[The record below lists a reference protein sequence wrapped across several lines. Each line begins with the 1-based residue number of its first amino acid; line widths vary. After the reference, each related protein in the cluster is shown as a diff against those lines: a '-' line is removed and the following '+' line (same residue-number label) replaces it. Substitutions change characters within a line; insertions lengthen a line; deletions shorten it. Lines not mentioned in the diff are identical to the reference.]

1 MYGTTRMHNGDVENP
16 EKGLQNSIERDGGDG
31 KSMQIVVRRNVEAQ
45 GKSEDEKGRKDK
57 MKIRK
62 FEEIWTSVEMERVAK
77 ATERRWPKEKEL
89 LDKGDGLAT
98 AAGARRNNESRYVH
112 IHESSLI
119 RLTVV
124 FRRT

>member
-62 FEEIWTSVEMERVAK
+62 FEEIWTSVEMERVAERK
-77 ATERRWPKEKEL
+77 GATGQGRWLGYSSWRQTER
-89 LDKGDGLAT
+89 
-98 AAGARRNNESRYVH
+98 
-112 IHESSLI
+112 
-119 RLTVV
+119 
-124 FRRT
+124 

>member
-1 MYGTTRMHNGDVENP
+1 MHNGDVENP

-77 ATERRWPKEKEL
+77 EKEL

-98 AAGARRNNESRYVH
+98 AAGARLNDEVTSQYMYKC
-112 IHESSLI
+112 
-119 RLTVV
+119 TGAA
-124 FRRT
+124 

>member
-1 MYGTTRMHNGDVENP
+1 MYGSTRMHNGDVENP
-16 EKGLQNSIERDGGDG
+16 EKGLQNGMESNGGGG

-77 ATERRWPKEKEL
+77 EK
-89 LDKGDGLAT
+89 
-98 AAGARRNNESRYVH
+98 
-112 IHESSLI
+112 
-119 RLTVV
+119 
-124 FRRT
+124 